1 MEGGEGMRFTLHIF
15 TVSYLD
21 QIILWMNFCGVK
33 MKPYWPN
40 LFDIAIYF
48 FGLNSLLFARE
59 LRGRKPILL
68 RDYLLSL
75 DLSPA

>member
-1 MEGGEGMRFTLHIF
+1 MRFTLHIF

-21 QIILWMNFCGVK
+21 QIILWMTFCGVK

-48 FGLNSLLFARE
+48 FDLNSLLFARE

-75 DLSPA
+75 NLSPA